1 VEDEEHASYVD
12 ESGFALLHKGDRVVA
27 AEDSQAML
35 SARSAGHVAY
45 HFPIHV
51 VVVGEV
57 GEEVKCEIENR
68 IWDKLNT
75 ALS

>member
-1 VEDEEHASYVD
+1 MEDQEHASYV
-12 ESGFALLHKGDRVVA
+12 EEPGFALLHKGDQVVA
-27 AEDSQAML
+27 VEDSQAVL
-35 SARSAGHVAY
+35 SARPGGHVAY

-68 IWDKLNT
+68 IWDKLNS